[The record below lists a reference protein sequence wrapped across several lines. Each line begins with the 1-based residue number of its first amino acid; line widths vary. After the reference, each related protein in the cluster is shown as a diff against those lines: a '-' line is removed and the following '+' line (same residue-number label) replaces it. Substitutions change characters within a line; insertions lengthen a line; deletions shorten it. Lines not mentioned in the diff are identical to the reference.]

1 MAKLKAYLL
10 NNFIKSF
17 STLFIPFFIIMSLIY
32 IINISKL
39 SARVTLEF
47 SDFLML
53 YMYVLPDIIFSTLP
67 LTFLGAVINSLSNLS
82 ENNETMAIFSVGVTP
97 KKILNY
103 LLPTAI
109 LFTLIITIIAIF
121 ITPYTTQKM
130 KNYRNKKIYE
140 SKLKILP
147 KKLSQTFGKHHVF
160 IDENINGIFKNVTM
174 FTENNDGHV
183 QILLSKNGFIKNDTN
198 SSSYL
203 NLDNGTLYRTKD
215 NGFNV
220 VNFKN
225 MKIYN
230 SSKYYSKKILPTK
243 DYWIENRAKFYYYLL
258 ISLSP
263 LLLIIL
269 YISFGIYNPRYQKNR
284 SAFYILAS
292 ILLIYIPAIITRK
305 LDNIYFLF
313 GVLLFWIILSIF
325 IFKNKIL
332 KRY

>member
-1 MAKLKAYLL
+1 MDRLKSYLL

-17 STLFIPFFIIMSLIY
+17 TTLFIPFFIIMSLIY

-53 YMYVLPDIIFSTLP
+53 YLYVLPDIIFSTLP
-67 LTFLGAVINSLSNLS
+67 LTFIGAIINSLSNLS
-82 ENNETMAIFSVGVTP
+82 ENNEAMAIFSVGYTP
-97 KKILNY
+97 KKLLRY
-103 LLPTAI
+103 LLPTAF

-121 ITPYTTQKM
+121 VTPYATQKM

-160 IDENINGIFKNVTM
+160 IDENKNGEFKNVTM
-174 FTENNDGHV
+174 FTENEDGHV
-183 QILLSKNGFIKNDTN
+183 QILLAKKGFVKNDTN

-203 NLDNGTLYRTKD
+203 NLDNGTLYRNKD
-215 NGFNV
+215 IGFNI
-220 VNFKN
+220 VNFNN

-230 SSKYYSKKILPTK
+230 NAKYYSKRILPTK
-243 DYWIENRAKFYYYLL
+243 EYWLENKSKFYYYLL

-263 LLLIIL
+263 LFLVIL
-269 YISFGIYNPRYQKNR
+269 YIAFGIYNPRYQKNK
-284 SAFYILAS
+284 AALYIIVS
-292 ILLIYIPAIITRK
+292 VLLIYIPSIITRK
-305 LDNIYFLF
+305 LSNPYILVA
-313 GVLLFWIILSIF
+313 VLIAWIVLSI
-325 IFKNKIL
+325 IVFKKKVL

>member
-1 MAKLKAYLL
+1 MARLKAYLL
-10 NNFIKSF
+10 TNFTKSF
-17 STLFIPFFIIMSLIY
+17 TTLFIPFFIIMSLIY

-53 YMYVLPDIIFSTLP
+53 YVYVLPDIIFSTLP

-82 ENNETMAIFSVGVTP
+82 ENNEAIAIFSVGYTP
-97 KKILNY
+97 KKLVKL
-103 LLPTAI
+103 LLPTAL

-160 IDENINGIFKNVTM
+160 IDENKNGKFKNVTM
-174 FTENNDGHV
+174 FTENSDGHV
-183 QILLSKNGFIKNDTN
+183 QILLADSGFIKNDIN

-203 NLDNGTLYRTKD
+203 NLDNGRLYRNKD
-215 NGFNV
+215 NGFNI

-230 SSKYYSKKILPTK
+230 NSKYYSKKILPTK
-243 DYWIENRAKFYYYLL
+243 EYWLKEKAKFYYYLL

-263 LLLIIL
+263 LFLIVL

-284 SAFYILAS
+284 AAFYIILS
-292 ILLIYIPAIITRK
+292 VLLIYIPSIITRK
-305 LDNIYFLF
+305 LSSPYILVA
-313 GVLLFWIILSIF
+313 VLIAWVVLSIY
-325 IFKNKIL
+325 IFNKKVL